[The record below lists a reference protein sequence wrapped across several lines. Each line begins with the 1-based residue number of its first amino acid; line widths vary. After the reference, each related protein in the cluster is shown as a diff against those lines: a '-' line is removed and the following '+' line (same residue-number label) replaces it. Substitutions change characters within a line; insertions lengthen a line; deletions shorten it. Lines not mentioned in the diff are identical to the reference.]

1 MKKYNFFLLLSFGL
15 FLACNGSNTKSDS
28 DSKFS
33 AEELKEQQ
41 DLWDELMVVHDEVMP
56 KISNIH
62 KLGRQLKNYSETAE
76 DIPNE
81 VKEQVAA
88 TISLLDEA
96 DESMFSW
103 MSNLRQ
109 LKPLQDTEKHED
121 IVIYLRA
128 EQDRMDKVKKNMLMS
143 MEKGSMLV
151 QELGITNQK

>member
-1 MKKYNFFLLLSFGL
+1 MQKYNFFLLLSFGL
-15 FLACNGSNTKSDS
+15 FVACNGSSTKSEDS

-41 DLWDELMVVHDEVMP
+41 DLWDDLMIVHDEVMP

-62 KLGRQLKNYSETAE
+62 KLGRQLKNYSETTE
-76 DIPNE
+76 DVPNL
-81 VKEQVAA
+81 VKEQIAA
-88 TISLLDEA
+88 TVGLLDEA

-103 MSNLRQ
+103 MNNLRQ

-128 EQDRMDKVKKNMLMS
+128 EQDRMDKVKKDMLIS
-143 MEKGSMLV
+143 IEKGSMLV
-151 QELGITNQK
+151 QELGITK

>member
-1 MKKYNFFLLLSFGL
+1 MQKYNFFLLLSFGL
-15 FLACNGSNTKSDS
+15 FLACNGSSTKSDS

-41 DLWDELMVVHDEVMP
+41 DLWDDLMIVHDEVMP

-62 KLGRQLKNYSETAE
+62 KLGRQLKNYSETTE
-76 DIPNE
+76 GVSDL

-88 TISLLDEA
+88 TVGLLDEA

-103 MSNLRQ
+103 MNNLRQ

-128 EQDRMDKVKKNMLMS
+128 EQDRMDKVKKDMLMS
-143 MEKGSMLV
+143 IEKGSMLV
-151 QELGITNQK
+151 QELGITK

>member
-1 MKKYNFFLLLSFGL
+1 MQKYNFFLLLSFGL
-15 FLACNGSNTKSDS
+15 FVACNGSSTKSDS

-41 DLWDELMVVHDEVMP
+41 DLWDDLMTVHDEVMP

-62 KLGRQLKNYSETAE
+62 KLGRQLKNYSETTE
-76 DIPNE
+76 GVSNL

-88 TISLLDEA
+88 TVGLLDEA

-103 MSNLRQ
+103 MNNLRQ

-128 EQDRMDKVKKNMLMS
+128 EQDRMDKVKKDMLIS
-143 MEKGSMLV
+143 IEKGSMLV
-151 QELGITNQK
+151 QELGITK

>member
-1 MKKYNFFLLLSFGL
+1 MQKYNFFLLLSFGL
-15 FLACNGSNTKSDS
+15 FVACNGSSTKSDS

-41 DLWDELMVVHDEVMP
+41 DLWDDLMIVHDEVMP

-62 KLGRQLKNYSETAE
+62 KLGRQLKNYSETTE
-76 DIPNE
+76 DVPNL
-81 VKEQVAA
+81 VKEQIAA
-88 TISLLDEA
+88 TVGLLDEA

-103 MSNLRQ
+103 MNNLRQ

-128 EQDRMDKVKKNMLMS
+128 EQDRMDKVKKDMLIS
-143 MEKGSMLV
+143 IEKGSMLV
-151 QELGITNQK
+151 QELGITK